1 MTPPH
6 GTSLYERLGG
16 RTRITGF
23 IADVIANHLA
33 NPIVG
38 VRFRHVRDLE
48 ALKAHA
54 VDFFCAGSGGTET
67 YSGRD
72 MRVAHAG
79 MNISE
84 QEFVATLDDILA
96 ALDKNGVGPQER
108 QEVLAILYS
117 LKDDIVRV

>member
-1 MTPPH
+1 M
-6 GTSLYERLGG
+6 
-16 RTRITGF
+16 
-23 IADVIANHLA
+23 IANHLA